1 MEIEQI
7 KSIIESILFA
17 AGRDVKITEFMSVL
31 ELGKDEIMSIM
42 ENLINEYKA
51 KDRGIEIIKVNDGF
65 QMCTK
70 KENYEYLYQIFDKRS
85 KPNLS
90 NAALET
96 LSIIAYNPKI
106 TRAEI
111 ESIRGVNSDGTIYK
125 LMEYGLIESAG
136 KLDLP
141 GRPTAYRTTDNFL
154 KTFGFTSLEELPE
167 LPKYKLDENQ
177 QIVIDDLIETEAPS
191 PSEETEEQENNIES
205 EGE

>member
-1 MEIEQI
+1 MNIRQ
-7 KSIIESILFA
+7 
-17 AGRDVKITEFMSVL
+17 
-31 ELGKDEIMSIM
+31 
-42 ENLINEYKA
+42 N
-51 KDRGIEIIKVNDGF
+51 RGIEIIKINDGF

-111 ESIRGVNSDGTIYK
+111 ENIRGVNSDGTIYK

-136 KLDLP
+136 K
-141 GRPTAYRTTDNFL
+141 
-154 KTFGFTSLEELPE
+154 
-167 LPKYKLDENQ
+167 
-177 QIVIDDLIETEAPS
+177 
-191 PSEETEEQENNIES
+191 
-205 EGE
+205 

>member
-31 ELGKDEIMSIM
+31 ELGKDEIMPIM

-167 LPKYKLDENQ
+167 LPKYKIDENQ

-191 PSEETEEQENNIES
+191 PSEETEDQENNIES

>member
-31 ELGKDEIMSIM
+31 ELGKDEIMPIM

-51 KDRGIEIIKVNDGF
+51 KDRGIEIIKVNEGF

-167 LPKYKLDENQ
+167 LPKYKIDENQ

>member
-31 ELGKDEIMSIM
+31 ELGKEEIMPIM